1 VISARR
7 SRAYGERLQSNV
19 ECGLRD
25 LRIALILDYSAHCS
39 RPRILAQK
47 GKILR
52 SSVTGTLTRTPVA
65 TPGRKVGEKEQSWH
79 R

>member
-1 VISARR
+1 MWSADC
-7 SRAYGERLQSNV
+7 GFENCVDFRLFSPLLTTENS
-19 ECGLRD
+19 G
-25 LRIALILDYSAHCS
+25 
-39 RPRILAQK
+39 PK

-52 SSVTGTLTRTPVA
+52 SSVTGTLTRTLVT